1 MKFIFGG
8 KHFDYLGLNGHFAN
22 LYYDVDA
29 PAFIDGD
36 EALEDII

>member
-1 MKFIFGG
+1 
-8 KHFDYLGLNGHFAN
+8 LNGHFAN

-36 EALEDII
+36 EALENVINKLSNMP